1 MSQMTIGKKLFLSFG
16 AALVLTLVVSCLA
29 LESYG
34 TLGAATAQTSEPR
47 PGASAPADLRAL
59 HAAVGASR
67 PSLARAPG
75 KAAAK
80 AAIPLD
86 DDFREF

>member
-1 MSQMTIGKKLFLSFG
+1 MSQMTIGKKLFLAFG
-16 AALVLTLVVSCLA
+16 AASVLTLVVSCLA
-29 LESYG
+29 LEGFG
-34 TLGAATAQTSEPR
+34 TLGAATAQASGPR
-47 PGASAPADLRAL
+47 PGASAPADPRAR
-59 HAAVGASR
+59 HAAAGASG